1 MILGGHLTANIT
13 RGTWNPIL
21 RVGCNFL
28 PMRTILRA
36 ALLALIAGCASE
48 SATLVNDKG
57 ERRHCYKSGGGGLT
71 NTDRT
76 RDFDRCVNA
85 AGLDGFKRVNE

>member
-1 MILGGHLTANIT
+1 VPGFFLPA
-13 RGTWNPIL
+13 RAVFFDAL
-21 RVGCNFL
+21 RVRCNF
-28 PMRTILRA
+28 PQMRTILRA